1 MDVIDA
7 IHGRRSIRAYRAE
20 PVERTLI
27 EDLIWAAVQAPTP
40 PVSGDTPWAFCV
52 IEGVSRLAGY
62 GARARQYA
70 LDHQPEGRR
79 WTWPD
84 RPGFKVFWDAP
95 ALILICGR
103 RGNNEAPFDCC
114 RAGQNLMLAAHAR
127 GLGSC
132 WLGAPLPWLTS
143 PGIANEFGVP
153 ADFDPIVALVLG
165 YPAEAP
171 AGSPR
176 IRPVIH
182 WCNSGT
188 LRSELTS
195 GHLDN

>member
-1 MDVIDA
+1 MDVIEA
-7 IHGRRSIRAYRAE
+7 IHGRRSIRAYRPE
-20 PVERTLI
+20 GVERTLI

-40 PVSGDTPWAFCV
+40 PVSGDAPWAFCV
-52 IEGVSRLAGY
+52 IEGVDRLEGY

-95 ALILICGR
+95 ALILICGQ
-103 RGNNEAPFDCC
+103 RGNNEAAFDCC

-143 PGIANEFGVP
+143 PGIAKELGVP
-153 ADFDPIVALVLG
+153 ADFDPIVALILG
-165 YPAEAP
+165 YPAEVP
-171 AGSPR
+171 AGNPR
-176 IRPVIH
+176 IRPIIH
-182 WCNSGT
+182 WCNSDPAP
-188 LRSELTS
+188 SKS
-195 GHLDN
+195 I